1 MKISDIL
8 KKEHVIKELNSCDK
22 KNVLDEL
29 SSFLVDEGEIT
40 SKENL
45 LVALIER
52 EKLGSTGI
60 GENVAIPHAKISEI
74 DKIITVFGRS
84 KNGVEFESL
93 DQKPLN
99 FIFLVIAPE
108 NSTGQHLKAL
118 ARISRLF
125 KNPSL
130 RESILQE
137 STVCFRAQ
145 SFDRSKMWASPID
158 IPFDTAIPFSIKLT
172 PYCE

>member
-8 KKEHVIKELNSCDK
+8 KKEHIIKELDSRDK

-29 SSFLVDEGEIT
+29 SSFLENEGEIT
-40 SKENL
+40 NKENL
-45 LVALIER
+45 LAALIGR

-93 DQKPLN
+93 DQKPVN
-99 FIFLVIAPE
+99 FIFLVLAPE

-130 RESILQE
+130 RESVLRTNEVDQIYSILVDE
-137 STVCFRAQ
+137 
-145 SFDRSKMWASPID
+145 DSKFI
-158 IPFDTAIPFSIKLT
+158 
-172 PYCE
+172 

>member
-8 KKEHVIKELNSCDK
+8 KKEHIIKELDSRDK

-29 SSFLVDEGEIT
+29 SSFLENEGEIT
-40 SKENL
+40 NKENL
-45 LVALIER
+45 LAALIER

-93 DQKPLN
+93 DQKPVN
-99 FIFLVIAPE
+99 FIFLVLAPE

-130 RESILQE
+130 RESVLRTNEADQIYSILVDE
-137 STVCFRAQ
+137 
-145 SFDRSKMWASPID
+145 DSKFI
-158 IPFDTAIPFSIKLT
+158 
-172 PYCE
+172 

>member
-8 KKEHVIKELNSCDK
+8 KKKHVIKELDSSDK

-29 SSFLVDEGEIT
+29 SSFLEDEGEIT

-45 LVALIER
+45 LAALIER

-93 DQKPLN
+93 DQKPVN
-99 FIFLVIAPE
+99 FIFLVLAPE

-130 RESILQE
+130 RESVLRTNEADQIYSILVDE
-137 STVCFRAQ
+137 
-145 SFDRSKMWASPID
+145 DSKFI
-158 IPFDTAIPFSIKLT
+158 
-172 PYCE
+172 

>member
-1 MKISDIL
+1 MKITDIL
-8 KKEHVIKELNSCDK
+8 KKEHIIKDLNSCDK

-29 SSFLVDEGEIT
+29 SSFLENKGEIT

-60 GENVAIPHAKISEI
+60 GENVAIPHAKTSEI

-93 DQKPLN
+93 DQKPVN

-130 RESILQE
+130 RESVLRTNEADQIYSILVDE
-137 STVCFRAQ
+137 
-145 SFDRSKMWASPID
+145 DSKFI
-158 IPFDTAIPFSIKLT
+158 
-172 PYCE
+172 

>member
-1 MKISDIL
+1 MKISTIL
-8 KKEHVIKELNSCDK
+8 KQEHIIEELNSSDK
-22 KNVLDEL
+22 ENVLNEL
-29 SSFLVDEGEIT
+29 STFLEIKGEIT
-40 SKENL
+40 SKEKL

-93 DQKPLN
+93 DKKPVN
-99 FIFLVIAPE
+99 FIFLVLAPE
-108 NSTGQHLKAL
+108 NSTGEHLKAL

-125 KNPSL
+125 KNTSL
-130 RESILQE
+130 RESVLKASEADQIYSILVDE
-137 STVCFRAQ
+137 
-145 SFDRSKMWASPID
+145 DSKFI
-158 IPFDTAIPFSIKLT
+158 
-172 PYCE
+172 

>member
-8 KKEHVIKELNSCDK
+8 KKEHIIKELDSRDK

-29 SSFLVDEGEIT
+29 SSFLKDEGEIT

-45 LVALIER
+45 LAALIER

-93 DQKPLN
+93 DQKPVN

-108 NSTGQHLKAL
+108 NSTSQHLKAL

-130 RESILQE
+130 RESVLRTNEADQIYSILVDE
-137 STVCFRAQ
+137 
-145 SFDRSKMWASPID
+145 DSKFI
-158 IPFDTAIPFSIKLT
+158 
-172 PYCE
+172 

>member
-8 KKEHVIKELNSCDK
+8 KKEHIIKELDSYDK

-29 SSFLVDEGEIT
+29 SSFLEDEGEIT

-45 LVALIER
+45 LTALIER

-93 DQKPLN
+93 DQKPVN

-130 RESILQE
+130 RESVLRTNEADQIYSILIDE
-137 STVCFRAQ
+137 
-145 SFDRSKMWASPID
+145 DSKFI
-158 IPFDTAIPFSIKLT
+158 
-172 PYCE
+172 

>member
-8 KKEHVIKELNSCDK
+8 KKEHIIKELNSCDK

-29 SSFLVDEGEIT
+29 SSFLEDEGEIAN
-40 SKENL
+40 KESL
-45 LVALIER
+45 LAALIER

-93 DQKPLN
+93 DQKPVN

-108 NSTGQHLKAL
+108 NSTSQHLKAL

-130 RESILQE
+130 RESVLRTNEADQIYSILVDE
-137 STVCFRAQ
+137 
-145 SFDRSKMWASPID
+145 DSKFI
-158 IPFDTAIPFSIKLT
+158 
-172 PYCE
+172 